1 MVENIFFLDIKHV
14 KKGEKKSISTEWGG
28 DKFKFGESPIPLEE
42 YVFFSLYNFP
52 RIMFHS
58 QGSLCNVVFL
68 LVILCLKLHKLLIPL
83 KQVLTR

>member
-42 YVFFSLYNFP
+42 YVFFSF
-52 RIMFHS
+52 
-58 QGSLCNVVFL
+58 V
-68 LVILCLKLHKLLIPL
+68 
-83 KQVLTR
+83 